1 MKIRN
6 GFVSNSSSSSFVV
19 ISKEPLDVIKPADE
33 NDPNESY
40 IRVTTDGAS
49 YGKYNI
55 SICKTLEDKL
65 RHFVALYAIYYQR
78 SKDYFLKLD
87 LLKHKICSLGEKYG
101 YRIAVECPP
110 LSGYIPWFK
119 LPWRNYP
126 PLSGNISQPE
136 PPEAVTFVNIENEC
150 DYLEEVVKIIEN
162 EDTTEL
168 ESYLFNPHSFCVL
181 GGYGYPKTLR
191 LAHKMRKFVDK
202 EGYEYRKFG
211 DIIEDHEVGDLI
223 PGTKTLRYTDAYHW
237 GDYTFKDRI
246 AEWRSKL
253 YWMLRK
259 TQQPESVIDYKR

>member
-19 ISKEPLDVIKPADE
+19 ISKEPLDVIKPVDE
-33 NDPNESY
+33 NDPSGGCV
-40 IRVTTDGAS
+40 RVTTAGAS

-78 SKDYFLKLD
+78 SKDYFVKLD
-87 LLKHKICSLGEKYG
+87 LLKHKIWSLGEKYG
-101 YRIAVECPP
+101 YRIVVECPP
-110 LSGYIPWFK
+110 LSG
-119 LPWRNYP
+119 NV
-126 PLSGNISQPE
+126 SQQE
-136 PPEAVTFVNIENEC
+136 TPEAVTFVNIENEC

-168 ESYLFNPHSFCVL
+168 ESYLFNPHSFCIL
-181 GGYGYPKTLR
+181 GGYEYPKTLR

-223 PGTKTLRYTDAYHW
+223 PGTKALRYTDAYHW
-237 GDYTFKDRI
+237 GEYTFKDRI
-246 AEWRSKL
+246 REWRVNL
-253 YWMLRK
+253 YLLWRKIKDHKRIAMLK
-259 TQQPESVIDYKR
+259 KAGAYEN

>member
-1 MKIRN
+1 MKIRC

-19 ISKEPLDVIKPADE
+19 ISKEPLDVIKPVDE
-33 NDPNESY
+33 NDPSGGY
-40 IRVTTDGAS
+40 IRVTTAGAS

-65 RHFVALYAIYYQR
+65 RHFVVLYAIYYQG
-78 SKDYFLKLD
+78 SKDYFFKMESLKR
-87 LLKHKICSLGEKYG
+87 KIKSLGKKYG
-101 YRIAVECPP
+101 YMIAVECPP
-110 LSGYIPWFK
+110 LSGYIPYHK
-119 LPWRNYP
+119 EDN
-126 PLSGNISQPE
+126 S
-136 PPEAVTFVNIENEC
+136 EAITFVNIENEC

-181 GGYGYPKTLR
+181 GGYEYPKTLR

-223 PGTKTLRYTDAYHW
+223 PGTKALRYTDAYHW
-237 GDYTFKDRI
+237 GEYTLKDRI
-246 AEWRSKL
+246 REWHVNL
-253 YWMLRK
+253 YLLWRKIKDHKRIAMLK
-259 TQQPESVIDYKR
+259 KAGAYEN